1 MSDLLTTEQRWMITE
16 SFFKVRGLV
25 RQHLDSFNDFL
36 RNKLQEVIDEQGE
49 ITTEIPGLKI
59 KLGKIR
65 FDKPGIRE
73 TDRGPLREITPMEA
87 RLRNLTYSVPLYLT
101 MIPIEN
107 NIEGEPVEVYIGDLP
122 IMLKSIAD
130 PTATLPPE
138 KLIEIG
144 EDPKDPGGYFIVNG
158 TEKVIVAQE
167 DLATNRVL
175 VDYGKSGSNITHV
188 AKVTSAAAGYRVQ
201 VVIERLKDSTI
212 QVSFATVP
220 GKIPFV
226 ILMRALGFTTDRDI
240 VYAVSLDPEIQ
251 NELLPSLEQAS
262 SITTVED
269 ALDFIG
275 NRVAVGQK
283 RENRIQKAE
292 QVIDKY
298 FLPHL
303 GTSPEDRKKKG
314 YYLASAVN
322 KLLELYLGRREPD
335 DKDHYANKR
344 VRLAGD
350 LFTSLFRV
358 AFKAFMK
365 DLVYQLEK
373 SKVRGRRLSLT
384 ALVRAD
390 IITERVRHA
399 LATGNWV
406 GGRTG
411 VSQLLDRTNW
421 LSMLSHL
428 RRIVSSLARGQPN
441 FEARDLHGTQW
452 GRMCPFETPE
462 GPNSGLVKNLALL
475 AQISV
480 GINESTVEKFVYDQG
495 VLKVEDIITKVTE
508 EGEDIEK
515 YLTWSKVYI
524 NGRLVGY
531 YPDGKE
537 LAEKIREARRSNK
550 LSDEINVAHIVTE
563 YINEVRINCDSGR
576 VRRPLIVV
584 KDGKPLVTEQDIERV
599 SKGEITFDD
608 LVKEGKIEFL
618 DAEEEENAYIALN
631 PEDLTKEHTHLEIW
645 PPAILGI
652 TASIIPYPEH
662 NQSPRNTYQSAMAKQ
677 ALGLYAANYQI
688 RTDTRA
694 HLLHYPQKP
703 LVKTRML
710 DVIGYNERPAGNNA
724 ILAVMSYT
732 GYNMEDAI
740 IMNKSSVERGMY
752 RSTFFRLYVTEEVK
766 YPGGQEDK
774 IMVPEAGTKGY
785 KGKDYYRLLEDNGIV
800 PPEVDVKGGDVL
812 IGKVSPPRFLQ
823 EFKELAP
830 EQAKRDTSIVTRHG
844 EMGTVDLVLVTETA
858 EGNKLVKVRVRDLR
872 IPEIGDKFATRHG
885 QKGVIGML
893 ISQVDMPY
901 TPKGVVPDIILNP
914 HALPSRMTI
923 GQIMEAL
930 AGKYA
935 ALTGKIADAT
945 PFIETPKINEIK
957 KGILESGFLPDGTE
971 VVYDGRTGQKVKN
984 RVLFGVV
991 YYQKLHH
998 MVADKMHARARGPV
1012 QILTRQPTEG
1022 RAREGGLRFGEMER
1036 DCLIGFGTAMLIKD
1050 RLLDNSDKVTVYV
1063 CDQCGYIG
1071 WYDRNKNKYVCPIH
1085 GDKTTLHPVTVSYA
1099 FKLLL
1104 QELMS
1109 MVIAPKLILGD
1120 KIALGGSNE

>member
-1 MSDLLTTEQRWMITE
+1 VSDLLTTEQRWMITE
-16 SFFKVRGLV
+16 SFFKARGLV

-703 LVKTRML
+703 LVKSRML

>member
-1 MSDLLTTEQRWMITE
+1 MITE

-175 VDYGKSGSNITHV
+175 VDNGKSGSNITHV

-322 KLLELYLGRREPD
+322 KLLELYLGRRDPD

-893 ISQVDMPY
+893 ISQADMPY

-945 PFIETPKINEIK
+945 PFIETPKINELK

>member
-1 MSDLLTTEQRWMITE
+1 MITE

-893 ISQVDMPY
+893 ISQADMPY

-935 ALTGKIADAT
+935 ALTGKVADAT

>member
-1 MSDLLTTEQRWMITE
+1 MSLSVEDRWTIAE

-36 RNKLQEVIDEQGE
+36 RNKLQQVIDEQGE
-49 ITTEIPGLKI
+49 ISTEIPGLKI

-65 FDKPGIRE
+65 YDKPGVRE
-73 TDRGPLREITPMEA
+73 TDRGPIREIAPMEA
-87 RLRNLTYSVPLYLT
+87 RLRNLTYAAPLYLT
-101 MIPIEN
+101 MIPVEN

-130 PTATLPPE
+130 PTVSMSAEELVA
-138 KLIEIG
+138 IG

-158 TEKVIVAQE
+158 TEKVLVAQE

-175 VDYGKSGSNITHV
+175 VDYGKSGSNVTHV
-188 AKVTSAAAGYRVQ
+188 AKVTSSAAGYRVQ

-220 GKIPFV
+220 GRIPFV
-226 ILMRALGFTTDRDI
+226 IMMRALGFTRDQDI
-240 VYAVSLDPEIQ
+240 VYAVSLDPQIQ

-262 SITTVED
+262 SIATVED

-275 NRVAVGQK
+275 NRVAIGQK

-292 QVIDKY
+292 QIVDKY

-314 YYLASAVN
+314 YYLANAVN

-358 AFKAFMK
+358 AFKAFTK

-373 SKVRGRRLSLT
+373 SKVRGRRLSLS

-390 IITERVRHA
+390 IITERIRHA

-462 GPNSGLVKNLALL
+462 GPNSGLVKNLALM
-475 AQISV
+475 AQVSV
-480 GINESTVEKFVYDQG
+480 GVNEKAVEKVIYDLG
-495 VLKVEDIITKVTE
+495 VIPIDEAIRKITE
-508 EGEDIEK
+508 EGEDTSK
-515 YLTWSKVYI
+515 YLNWSKVYL
-524 NGRLVGY
+524 NGSFLGY

-537 LAEKIREARRSNK
+537 LAEKIRQLRREGK
-550 LSDEINVAHIVTE
+550 ISDEVNVAHIVTD
-563 YINEVRINCDSGR
+563 YINEVHINCDTGR
-576 VRRPLIVV
+576 VRRPLIIV
-584 KDGKPLVTEQDIERV
+584 KDGKPLVTEEDVEKIRR
-599 SKGEITFDD
+599 GEITFDD
-608 LVKEGKIEFL
+608 LVKQGKIEFL
-618 DAEEEENAYIALN
+618 DAEEEENTYVALN
-631 PEDLTKEHTHLEIW
+631 PEDLTVEHTHLEIW
-645 PPAILGI
+645 SPAIMGI
-652 TASIIPYPEH
+652 TASIIPYSEH

-703 LVKTRML
+703 LVQTRML
-710 DVIGYNERPAGNNA
+710 NVIGYNDRPAGNNA
-724 ILAVMSYT
+724 ILAIMSFT

-752 RSTFFRLYVTEEVK
+752 RSTFFRLYSTEEVK

-785 KGKDYYRLLEDNGIV
+785 KGKEYYRLLEDNGIV
-800 PPEVDVKGGDVL
+800 PPEVEVKGGDVL

-830 EQAKRDTSIVTRHG
+830 EQAKRDTSVVTRHG
-844 EMGTVDLVLVTETA
+844 EMGIVDLVLVTETA

-885 QKGVIGML
+885 QKGVVGML
-893 ISQVDMPY
+893 ISQADMPY
-901 TPKGVVPDIILNP
+901 TVKGVVPDIILNP

-935 ALTGKIADAT
+935 ALSGKSVDAT
-945 PFIETPKINEIK
+945 PFIKSTSIEEIK
-957 KGILESGFLPDGTE
+957 EGLLKLGYLPDGTE
-971 VVYDGRTGQKVKN
+971 VVYDGRTGQKLKN
-984 RVLFGVV
+984 RIMFGIV

-1050 RLLDNSDKVTVYV
+1050 RLLDNSDKATIYV

-1071 WYDRNKNKYVCPIH
+1071 WYDRNKNRYVCPIH
-1085 GDKTTLHPVTVSYA
+1085 GDKATLYPVTVSYA
-1099 FKLLL
+1099 FKLLI

-1109 MVIAPKLILGD
+1109 MVISPRIILGD
-1120 KIALGGSNE
+1120 KISLGGESNE

>member
-1 MSDLLTTEQRWMITE
+1 VSDLLTTEQRWMITE

-893 ISQVDMPY
+893 ISQADMPY

>member
-1 MSDLLTTEQRWMITE
+1 MSLSVEDRWTIAE

-36 RNKLQEVIDEQGE
+36 RNKLQQVIDEQGE
-49 ITTEIPGLKI
+49 ISTEIPGLKI

-65 FDKPGIRE
+65 YDKPGVRE
-73 TDRGPLREITPMEA
+73 TDRGPIREIAPMEA
-87 RLRNLTYSVPLYLT
+87 RLRNLTYAAPLYLT
-101 MIPIEN
+101 MIPVEN

-130 PTATLPPE
+130 STASMSAEELVA
-138 KLIEIG
+138 IG

-158 TEKVIVAQE
+158 TEKVLVAQE

-175 VDYGKSGSNITHV
+175 VDYGKSGSNVTHV
-188 AKVTSAAAGYRVQ
+188 AKVTSSAAGYRVQ

-220 GKIPFV
+220 GRIPFV
-226 ILMRALGFTTDRDI
+226 IMMRALGFTRDQDI
-240 VYAVSLDPEIQ
+240 VYAVSLDPQIQ

-262 SITTVED
+262 SIATVED

-275 NRVAVGQK
+275 NRVAIGQK

-292 QVIDKY
+292 QIVDKY

-358 AFKAFMK
+358 AFKAFTK

-373 SKVRGRRLSLT
+373 SKVRGRRLSLS

-390 IITERVRHA
+390 IITERIRHA

-428 RRIVSSLARGQPN
+428 RRVVSSLARGQPN

-462 GPNSGLVKNLALL
+462 GPNSGLVKNLALM
-475 AQISV
+475 AQVSV
-480 GINESTVEKFVYDQG
+480 GVNEKAVEKVIYDLG
-495 VLKVEDIITKVTE
+495 VIPIDEAIKKITE
-508 EGEDIEK
+508 EGEDTSK
-515 YLTWSKVYI
+515 YLNWSKVYL
-524 NGRLVGY
+524 NGSFLGY

-537 LAEKIREARRSNK
+537 LAEKIRQLRREGK
-550 LSDEINVAHIVTE
+550 ISDEVNVAHIVTD
-563 YINEVRINCDSGR
+563 YINELHINCDAGR
-576 VRRPLIVV
+576 VRRPLIIV
-584 KDGKPLVTEQDIERV
+584 KDGKPLVTEEDVEKIRR
-599 SKGEITFDD
+599 GEITFDD
-608 LVKEGKIEFL
+608 LVKQGKIEFL
-618 DAEEEENAYIALN
+618 DAEEEENTYVALN
-631 PEDLTKEHTHLEIW
+631 PEDLTVEHTHLEIW
-645 PPAILGI
+645 PPAIMGI
-652 TASIIPYPEH
+652 IASIIPYSEH

-703 LVKTRML
+703 LVQTRML
-710 DVIGYNERPAGNNA
+710 NVIGYNDRPAGNNA
-724 ILAVMSYT
+724 ILAIMSFT

-752 RSTFFRLYVTEEVK
+752 RSTFFRLYSTEEVK

-785 KGKDYYRLLEDNGIV
+785 KGKEYYRLLEDNGIV
-800 PPEVDVKGGDVL
+800 PPEVEVKGGDVL

-830 EQAKRDTSIVTRHG
+830 EQAKRDTSVVTRHG
-844 EMGTVDLVLVTETA
+844 EMGIVDLVLVTETA

-872 IPEIGDKFATRHG
+872 IPEIGDKLATRHG
-885 QKGVIGML
+885 QKGVVGML
-893 ISQVDMPY
+893 ISQADMPY
-901 TPKGVVPDIILNP
+901 TVKGVVPDIILNP

-935 ALTGKIADAT
+935 VLSGKSVDAT
-945 PFIETPKINEIK
+945 PFIKSTSIEEIK
-957 KGILESGFLPDGTE
+957 EGLLKLGYLPDGTE
-971 VVYDGRTGQKVKN
+971 VVYDGRTGQKLKN
-984 RVLFGVV
+984 RIMFGIV

-1050 RLLDNSDKVTVYV
+1050 RLLDNSDKATIYV

-1071 WYDRNKNKYVCPIH
+1071 WYDRNKNRYVCPIH
-1085 GDKTTLHPVTVSYA
+1085 GDKATLYPVTVSYA
-1099 FKLLL
+1099 FKLLI

-1109 MVIAPKLILGD
+1109 MVISPRIILGD
-1120 KIALGGSNE
+1120 KISLGGESNE

>member
-1 MSDLLTTEQRWMITE
+1 MITD

-945 PFIETPKINEIK
+945 PFIESPTINEIK

-1036 DCLIGFGTAMLIKD
+1036 DCLIGFGTVMLIKD

>member
-1 MSDLLTTEQRWMITE
+1 MITE
-16 SFFKVRGLV
+16 SFFKARGLV

-703 LVKTRML
+703 LVKSRML

>member
-1 MSDLLTTEQRWMITE
+1 VNDLLTTEQRWMITE

-495 VLKVEDIITKVTE
+495 VLKVEDIIIKVTE

-563 YINEVRINCDSGR
+563 YINEVRINCDSGK

-844 EMGTVDLVLVTETA
+844 EMGTVDLVLVTETG

>member
-1 MSDLLTTEQRWMITE
+1 MITE

-175 VDYGKSGSNITHV
+175 VDNGKSGSNITHV

-314 YYLASAVN
+314 YYLASAVS

-893 ISQVDMPY
+893 ISQADMPY

>member
-1 MSDLLTTEQRWMITE
+1 MITE

-893 ISQVDMPY
+893 ISQADMPY

>member
-1 MSDLLTTEQRWMITE
+1 MSLTVDERWEIVK
-16 SFFKVRGLV
+16 SFFKLRGLV

-36 RNKLQEVIDEQGE
+36 RNKLQQIIDEQGE
-49 ITTEIPGLKI
+49 IITEIPGLKI

-65 FDKPGIRE
+65 YDRPGIRE
-73 TDRGPLREITPMEA
+73 TDKGPPKELTPLEA
-87 RLRNLTYSVPLYLT
+87 RLRNLTYAVPLYLT

-107 NIEGEPVEVYIGDLP
+107 NIEGEPIEVYIGDLP

-130 PTATLPPE
+130 PTSNMTYDE
-138 KLIEIG
+138 LIKIG

-188 AKVTSAAAGYRVQ
+188 AKITSAAAGYRVQ
-201 VVIERLKDSTI
+201 VVIERLKDSSI

-226 ILMRALGFTTDRDI
+226 IMMRALGFTTDKDI

-275 NRVAVGQK
+275 NRIAIGQK
-283 RENRIQKAE
+283 RENRIQRAE
-292 QVIDKY
+292 QIIDKY
-298 FLPHL
+298 FLPHI

-314 YYLASAVN
+314 YYLAAAVN
-322 KLLELYLGRREPD
+322 KLLELYLGRRQPD

-358 AFKAFMK
+358 AFKAFVK

-373 SKVRGRRLSLT
+373 AKVRGRRLSLT

-428 RRIVSSLARGQPN
+428 RRVVSSLARGQPN

-475 AQISV
+475 AQVSV
-480 GINESTVEKFVYDQG
+480 GINESSIEKVIYEQG
-495 VLKVEDIITKVTE
+495 VISQEELIERLSAEEDIN
-508 EGEDIEK
+508 K
-515 YLTWSKVYI
+515 YLNWSKVYL
-524 NGRLVGY
+524 NGRLLGY

-537 LAEKIREARRSNK
+537 LAEKIRELRRSSK
-550 LSDEINVAHIVTE
+550 ISDEVNVAHIVTE
-563 YINEVRINCDSGR
+563 YINEVHINCDGGR

-584 KDGKPLVTEQDIERV
+584 KDGKPLVSEEDIEKLR
-599 SKGEITFDD
+599 KGEITFDD
-608 LVKEGKIEFL
+608 LVKQGKIEFL

-631 PEDLTKEHTHLEIW
+631 PQDLTKDHTHLEIW

-677 ALGLYAANYQI
+677 ALGLYAANYQL

-703 LVKTRML
+703 LVGTKIL
-710 DVIGYNERPAGNNA
+710 DIIGYNDRPAGNNA

-752 RSTFFRLYVTEEVK
+752 RSTFFRLYSTEELK

-774 IMVPEAGTKGY
+774 IMKPEPGTKGY
-785 KGKDYYRLLEDNGIV
+785 KGNEYYRLLEDNGIV
-800 PPEVDVKGGDVL
+800 SPEVEVKGGDVL

-823 EFKELAP
+823 EFKELSP
-830 EQAKRDTSIVTRHG
+830 EQSKRDTSIVTRHG
-844 EMGTVDLVLVTETA
+844 EMGIVDLVLVTESS

-893 ISQVDMPY
+893 IDQADMPY
-901 TPKGVVPDIILNP
+901 TVKGVVPDIILNP

-930 AGKYA
+930 AGKYV
-935 ALTGKIADAT
+935 ALTGKPVDAT
-945 PFIETPKINEIK
+945 PFIESPPLEEIR
-957 KGILESGFLPDGTE
+957 KGIRESGFLPDGTE
-971 VVYDGRTGQKVKN
+971 VVYDGRTGQKLKG
-984 RVLFGVV
+984 RILFGIV

-1050 RLLDNSDKVTVYV
+1050 RLLDNSDKATIYV
-1063 CDQCGYIG
+1063 CDKCGYIG
-1071 WYDRNKNKYVCPIH
+1071 WYDRTRNKYVCPIH
-1085 GDKTTLHPVTVSYA
+1085 GENANLYPVTVSYA

-1109 MVIAPKLILGD
+1109 MVISPRLVLGD
-1120 KIALGGSNE
+1120 KVSVGGENNE

>member
-1 MSDLLTTEQRWMITE
+1 MNDLLTTEQRWMITE

-495 VLKVEDIITKVTE
+495 VLKVEDIIIKVTE

-844 EMGTVDLVLVTETA
+844 EMGTVDLVLVTETG

>member
-1 MSDLLTTEQRWMITE
+1 MLTTEQRWMITE

-703 LVKTRML
+703 LVKSRML

>member
-1 MSDLLTTEQRWMITE
+1 MITE

>member
-1 MSDLLTTEQRWMITE
+1 MLTTEQRWMITE

-774 IMVPEAGTKGY
+774 VMVPEAGTKGY

-935 ALTGKIADAT
+935 ALTGKVADAT

>member
-1 MSDLLTTEQRWMITE
+1 MSLSVEDRWTIAE

-36 RNKLQEVIDEQGE
+36 RNKLQQVIDEQGE
-49 ITTEIPGLKI
+49 ISTEIPGLKI

-65 FDKPGIRE
+65 YDKPGVRE
-73 TDRGPLREITPMEA
+73 TDRGPIREIAPMEA
-87 RLRNLTYSVPLYLT
+87 RLRNLTYAAPLYLT
-101 MIPIEN
+101 MIPVEN

-130 PTATLPPE
+130 PTVSMSAE
-138 KLIEIG
+138 ELIAIG

-158 TEKVIVAQE
+158 TEKVLVAQE

-175 VDYGKSGSNITHV
+175 VDYGKSGSNVTHV
-188 AKVTSAAAGYRVQ
+188 AKVTSSAAGYRVQ

-220 GKIPFV
+220 GRIPFV
-226 ILMRALGFTTDRDI
+226 IMMRALGFTRDQDI
-240 VYAVSLDPEIQ
+240 VYAVSLDPQIQ

-262 SITTVED
+262 SIATVED

-275 NRVAVGQK
+275 NRVAIGQK

-292 QVIDKY
+292 QIVDKY

-358 AFKAFMK
+358 AFKAFTK

-373 SKVRGRRLSLT
+373 SKVRGRRLSLS

-390 IITERVRHA
+390 IITERIRHA

-428 RRIVSSLARGQPN
+428 RRVVSSLARGQPN

-462 GPNSGLVKNLALL
+462 GPNSGLVKNLALM
-475 AQISV
+475 AQVSV
-480 GINESTVEKFVYDQG
+480 GVNEKAVEKVIYDLG
-495 VLKVEDIITKVTE
+495 VIPIDEAIRKITE
-508 EGEDIEK
+508 EGEDTSK
-515 YLTWSKVYI
+515 YLNWSKVYL
-524 NGRLVGY
+524 NGSFLGY

-537 LAEKIREARRSNK
+537 LAEKIRQLRREGK
-550 LSDEINVAHIVTE
+550 ISDEVNVAHIVTD
-563 YINEVRINCDSGR
+563 YINEVHINCDAGR
-576 VRRPLIVV
+576 VRRPLIIV
-584 KDGKPLVTEQDIERV
+584 KDGKPLVTEEDVEKIRR
-599 SKGEITFDD
+599 GEITFDD
-608 LVKEGKIEFL
+608 LVKQGKIEFL
-618 DAEEEENAYIALN
+618 DAEEEENTYVALN
-631 PEDLTKEHTHLEIW
+631 PEDLTVEHTHLEIW
-645 PPAILGI
+645 PPAIMGI
-652 TASIIPYPEH
+652 IASIIPYSEH

-703 LVKTRML
+703 LVQTRML
-710 DVIGYNERPAGNNA
+710 NVIGYNDRPAGNNA
-724 ILAVMSYT
+724 ILAIMSFT

-752 RSTFFRLYVTEEVK
+752 RSTFFRLYSTEEVK

-785 KGKDYYRLLEDNGIV
+785 KGKEYYRLLEDNGIV
-800 PPEVDVKGGDVL
+800 PPEVEVKGGDVL

-830 EQAKRDTSIVTRHG
+830 EQAKRDTSVVTRHG
-844 EMGTVDLVLVTETA
+844 EMGIVDLVLVTETA

-885 QKGVIGML
+885 QKGVVGML
-893 ISQVDMPY
+893 ISQADMPY
-901 TPKGVVPDIILNP
+901 TVKGVVPDIILNP

-935 ALTGKIADAT
+935 ALSGKSVDAT
-945 PFIETPKINEIK
+945 PFIKSTSIEEIK
-957 KGILESGFLPDGTE
+957 EGLLKLGYLPDGTE
-971 VVYDGRTGQKVKN
+971 VVYDGRTGQKLKN
-984 RVLFGVV
+984 RIMFGIV

-1050 RLLDNSDKVTVYV
+1050 RLLDNSDKATIYV

-1071 WYDRNKNKYVCPIH
+1071 WYDRNKNRYVCPIH
-1085 GDKTTLHPVTVSYA
+1085 GDKATLYPVTVSYA
-1099 FKLLL
+1099 FKLLI

-1109 MVIAPKLILGD
+1109 MVISPRIILGD
-1120 KIALGGSNE
+1120 KISLGGESNE

>member
-1 MSDLLTTEQRWMITE
+1 MITE

-703 LVKTRML
+703 LVKSRML